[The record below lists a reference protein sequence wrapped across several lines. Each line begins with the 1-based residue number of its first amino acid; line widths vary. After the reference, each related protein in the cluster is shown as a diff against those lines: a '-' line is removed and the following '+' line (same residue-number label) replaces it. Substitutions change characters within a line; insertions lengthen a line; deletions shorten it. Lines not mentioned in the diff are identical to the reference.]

1 MFAMFVF
8 LTLDMLLVICPE
20 TIGLWPA
27 SLQKKNPNR
36 NAFVN
41 FVIFFRKF
49 FLHDLW
55 MTASVLLST
64 EI

>member
-1 MFAMFVF
+1 MFVF
-8 LTLDMLLVICPE
+8 LTLDTLLVISLE
-20 TIGLWPA
+20 TIDLWPA
-27 SLQKKNPNR
+27 ALQKKNPNR

-41 FVIFFRKF
+41 FVIFFRKI
-49 FLHDLW
+49 FLHNTW